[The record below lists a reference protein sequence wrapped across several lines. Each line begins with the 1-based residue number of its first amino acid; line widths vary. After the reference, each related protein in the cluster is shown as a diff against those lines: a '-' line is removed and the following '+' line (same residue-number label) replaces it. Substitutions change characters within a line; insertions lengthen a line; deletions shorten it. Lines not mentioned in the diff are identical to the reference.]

1 MTDTFEQVADGVFA
15 YHHDWADGLCAIVF
29 GDDGAVAIDG
39 GGDAA
44 DGETMA
50 AFMRQH
56 GREPTRLIY
65 THGHPDH
72 VWGAAALGGGEV
84 FSHELTPEV
93 MRKQVPSWAQRWGV
107 SQEEAAACVPW
118 PTATFD
124 QTMSWHLG
132 GRTIRSIRTP
142 GHSTDGTSYLI
153 EDCRTL
159 IAGDAIATGIV
170 PALNDGDG
178 RTLEMSHRLLL
189 EKGDQIDVL
198 VPGHGPV
205 AHGDEVAAC
214 LRWGVSYL
222 RGVRTRVKQQ
232 LVSGIED
239 QEALE
244 ASCSYAEFVGDRF
257 DSELHHMPQRHATAV
272 VKIISEERT
281 RIPDH
286 ANTWDNI

>member
-107 SQEEAAACVPW
+107 SQEEAAARVPW

-214 LRWGVSYL
+214 LRWGASYL

>member
-107 SQEEAAACVPW
+107 SQEEAAARVSW
-118 PTATFD
+118 PTATFG
-124 QTMSWHLG
+124 QTMSWYLG

-214 LRWGVSYL
+214 LRWGASYL